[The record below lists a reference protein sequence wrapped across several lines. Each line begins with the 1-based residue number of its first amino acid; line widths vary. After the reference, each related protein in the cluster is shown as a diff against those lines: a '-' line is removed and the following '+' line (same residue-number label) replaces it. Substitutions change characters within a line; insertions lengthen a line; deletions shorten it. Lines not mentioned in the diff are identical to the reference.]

1 VNEALAAAVSI
12 YDRLRRDDAELSELL
27 ASGAARR
34 ELTAVFGAAEYGV
47 LAALA
52 RQAQRVKH
60 HHAEPVYILPGIMG
74 TQLGAA
80 RDSPAP
86 ADLLWLDPQDVIDG
100 GLERLRL
107 PAAGALHPLGAIP
120 YSYLPLQLRLRAAGY
135 RVVVHDYDWRTSLNE
150 VAHAL
155 SVRLCADPAPSL
167 AIVAHSMGGL
177 IARGAM
183 RLPGFERVRRLITL
197 GAPHS
202 GSFGAVQAIRG
213 TYPVVRR
220 LAALDRHHDA
230 ESLAT
235 RVFSTFPS
243 IHQLLPAKQLSPEAD
258 LFDTGHWPRTGPQ
271 PDPDLLQD
279 ARSFVAA
286 LPASDARWIAISGT
300 HQRTVVDLRLAEDDF
315 HYEIGDAGDGTV
327 PLASAQLA
335 GCDNYYVR
343 CEHSALPRSV
353 SVARA
358 VVELL
363 RHGRTSRL
371 STQRGPLLGRQ
382 VTVSDRELR
391 STWNEKVDWA
401 KLGPAAHR
409 DYLNRLNQPPPHY
422 AARRARRR
430 RPEL

>member
-1 VNEALAAAVSI
+1 MNEALAAAVSI
-12 YDRLRRDDAELSELL
+12 YDRLRRGDAELSELL

-52 RQAQRVKH
+52 RQAQRVRR
-60 HHAEPVYILPGIMG
+60 HHAEPVYLLPGIMG
-74 TQLGAA
+74 TQLGAD
-80 RDSPAP
+80 RESPSP

-100 GLERLRL
+100 RLERLRL
-107 PAAGALHPLGAIP
+107 PEASSLNPLGAIP

-135 RVVVHDYDWRTSLNE
+135 RVVMHDYDWRASLHGL
-150 VAHAL
+150 AHAL
-155 SVRLCADPAPSL
+155 ALRLSADPAPGI

-177 IARGAM
+177 IARAAM
-183 RLPGFERVRRLITL
+183 RLPGFERVRRLIAL

-243 IHQLLPAKQLSPEAD
+243 IHQLLPARKLSPGAD
-258 LFDTGHWPRTGPQ
+258 LFDTGHWPRSGPQ
-271 PDPDLLQD
+271 PDRQLLQE
-279 ARSFVAA
+279 ARSFVEA

-300 HQRTVVDLRLAEDDF
+300 HQRTVVDLRLSEDDF
-315 HYEIGDAGDGTV
+315 HYQIGDAGDGTV
-327 PLASAQLA
+327 PLASAQLD

-371 STQRGPLLGRQ
+371 STHRGPLLGRQ

-409 DYLNRLNQPPPHY
+409 DYLNCLNQPPPHY

-430 RPEL
+430 RR